1 MARERLTF
9 RQRDVAAA
17 IRAAKKAGLT
27 VSEVKISRDGQ
38 IVLITEEGAKKVKR
52 SPVWDKLHENP
63 PNVR

>member
-1 MARERLTF
+1 M
-9 RQRDVAAA
+9 AAA

>member
-9 RQRDVAAA
+9 RQRDLARA
-17 IRAAKKAGLT
+17 IRAAKQAGLT
-27 VSEVKISRDGQ
+27 VSEVKISRDGE
-38 IVLITEEGAKKVKR
+38 IVLVTDEGAKQVKQ